1 MLIKGLV
8 KTTLIDYP
16 AKVAC
21 TIFLAGCNFRC
32 PYCQNPDLVNY
43 DGLPTIP
50 QEEVFEH
57 LKSRKKWLDG
67 VCVSGGEPTLNK
79 ELPEFLRKI
88 KSMGFLV
95 KLDTNGTNPEMLKKL
110 LDEKLVDY
118 IAMDIKAPLER
129 YGEVVRAK
137 VNLEKI
143 RQSVEIIQ
151 NSGIASARAQD
162 SRTSFAID
170 YEFRTTVV
178 PTLLGGNDIEKICL
192 WLRGSKRYYLQQF
205 RPDTTLD
212 ASFRKVAPYKHEEM
226 VKCYNIA
233 KNNFEIC
240 EVRGI

>member
-16 AKVAC
+16 GKVAC
-21 TIFLAGCNFRC
+21 TVFLARCNFRC
-32 PYCQNPDLVNY
+32 PYCQNPDLVAGY
-43 DGLPTIP
+43 DGLPTITK
-50 QEEVFEH
+50 EEVFER

-67 VCVSGGEPTLNK
+67 VCISGGEPTLNE

-88 KSMGFLV
+88 KSVGFLI

-129 YGEVVRAK
+129 YEEVVKTK
-137 VNLEKI
+137 VDLEKI
-143 RQSVEIIQ
+143 KKSVEIICK
-151 NSGIASARAQD
+151 SGV
-162 SRTSFAID
+162 D

-178 PTLLGGNDIEKICL
+178 PGLLSGEDIEKICL

-205 RPDTTLD
+205 RPDVTLD
-212 ASFRKVAPYKHEEM
+212 ASFRKVAPYRREEM
-226 VKCYNIA
+226 LKYHNRVKD
-233 KNNFEIC
+233 NFEVC

>member
-16 AKVAC
+16 GKVAC
-21 TIFLAGCNFRC
+21 IVFIAGCNFRC
-32 PYCQNPDLVNY
+32 PYCQNPDLVAGY
-43 DGLPTIP
+43 WELPTISE
-50 QEEVFEH
+50 EEVFRH

-88 KSMGFLV
+88 KSMGFLI

-118 IAMDIKAPLER
+118 IAMDIKAPLEK
-129 YGEVVRAK
+129 YEEVVKTK
-137 VNLEKI
+137 VDLEKI
-143 RQSVEIIQ
+143 KRSVEMIRS
-151 NSGIASARAQD
+151 ND
-162 SRTSFAID
+162 VD

-178 PTLLGGNDIEKICL
+178 PGLLSSEDIEKICL

-205 RPDTTLD
+205 RPDVTLD
-212 ASFRKVAPYKHEEM
+212 ASFRKVVPYRREEM
-226 VKCYNIA
+226 LKCYNIA
-233 KNNFEIC
+233 KENFKVC

>member
-21 TIFLAGCNFRC
+21 TVFLAGCNFRC
-32 PYCQNPDLVNY
+32 PYCQNPDLVASY
-43 DGLPTIP
+43 DGLPMIP

-88 KSMGFLV
+88 KNMKLLI

-110 LDEKLVDY
+110 LDEKLLDY
-118 IAMDIKAPLER
+118 VAMDIKAPLER
-129 YGEVVRAK
+129 YEEVVKAK
-137 VNLEKI
+137 VDLEKI
-143 RQSVEIIQ
+143 KKSVEMIQ
-151 NSGIASARAQD
+151 NSGIA
-162 SRTSFAID
+162 

-178 PTLLGGNDIEKICL
+178 PGLLSSEDIAEICN

-205 RPDTTLD
+205 RPDVTLD
-212 ASFRKVAPYKHEEM
+212 ASFGKVVPYRREEM
-226 VKCYNIA
+226 LKYHNMVKD
-233 KNNFEIC
+233 NFEVC